1 MILCCMFF
9 ISPSAWSWVQGK
21 SYIMLSTREVNLPAY
36 GGSWQLWGIWTSRVQ
51 GAVGCVLRMSS
62 DMCTTNNKNYLVK
75 VYFMPELHQQKALS
89 KVPFLL
95 TSLHHLTMLTMPP
108 THSFPPKLTQSLFST
123 IWDTWI
129 SPFSLWMLLLRTVT
143 YIALQGAAKYS
154 HRHCFMGIAIIVIPI
169 LQIKKRRH
177 RKVKQPDQGYTVSD
191 RARISTW
198 VVWPHNLCS

>member
-9 ISPSAWSWVQGK
+9 ISPSACSWVQGK

-36 GGSWQLWGIWTSRVQ
+36 GGSWQLWGFWTYRGQ

-75 VYFMPELHQQKALS
+75 IYFMPELH
-89 KVPFLL
+89 LL
-95 TSLHHLTMLTMPP
+95 TEGTLKGSISLDLFAPSDYVDHA
-108 THSFPPKLTQSLFST
+108 SYSKLTHSLFST
-123 IWDTWI
+123 VWDTWI
-129 SPFSLWMLLLRTVT
+129 SPFSLWMLLLRIVT
-143 YIALQGAAKYS
+143 YVALQGAAKYI
-154 HRHCFMGIAIIVIPI
+154 HRHCFMGIAIIVITV

-191 RARISTW
+191 GARISTW